1 MINYVNILTID
12 ERKNALFYFEQNIND
27 FKNSKYITC
36 LFKMYKNVSEKPGAV
51 IALWL
56 DTILEDPRVQKNIKN
71 RVYTFFAKLDGIR
84 SVNMVIYKKRNH
96 LDN

>member
-1 MINYVNILTID
+1 MINYVDILTID

-36 LFKMYKNVSEKPGAV
+36 LLKMYKNVNEKAGAT

-56 DTILEDPRVQKNIKN
+56 DTILEDLRVQKNIKN
-71 RVYTFFAKLDGIR
+71 RVYNFLAKSDGIR
-84 SVNMVIYKKRNH
+84 SANMVIYKKRNH